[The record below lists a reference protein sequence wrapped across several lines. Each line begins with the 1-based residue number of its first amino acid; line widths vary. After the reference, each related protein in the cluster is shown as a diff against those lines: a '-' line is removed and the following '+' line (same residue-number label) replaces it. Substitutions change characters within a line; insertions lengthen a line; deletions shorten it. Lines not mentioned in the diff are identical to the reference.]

1 MGTKPSVMGEMTID
15 GEQIAVPDVGIKQ
28 SDSDLLD

>member
-1 MGTKPSVMGEMTID
+1 MGSKQSVVGDINGEMTID

-28 SDSDLLD
+28 

>member
-1 MGTKPSVMGEMTID
+1 MGTKSSVVGEMTID
-15 GEQIAVPDVGIKQ
+15 GQKVSVPDVGIQQ